1 MIASLSDRIID
12 LIHSFETYSFKIN
25 HMKLDLL
32 VLAVHPDDAELG
44 CSGTIIKH
52 IAQGKKVGIVDFT
65 QGELGTRGTIETRA
79 AEAEASSKIMGLHAR
94 ENIKIRDGF
103 FKNDEPHQLE
113 VVKMIRK
120 YQPEIILTNA
130 LYDRHPD
137 HGRASELANDAIFL
151 SGLRKVQ
158 TNLEGNA
165 QQPWRPRLVLQYI
178 QDTYIKPD
186 IIVDISAQ
194 MEQKIEAIK
203 AFKTQFDSPD
213 ESEPQT
219 YISTPEFLQS
229 VIARAREMGK
239 NIGAEYGEGFTSRKL
254 LGVDNLFHLR

>member
-1 MIASLSDRIID
+1 
-12 LIHSFETYSFKIN
+12 
-25 HMKLDLL
+25 MKLDLL
-32 VLAVHPDDAELG
+32 VFAVHPDDAELG
-44 CSGTIIKH
+44 CSGTIIKY

-65 QGELGTRGTIETRA
+65 KGELGTRGTAETRA
-79 AEAEASSKIMGLHAR
+79 AEAEASSKIMGIHVR
-94 ENIKIRDGF
+94 ENIGIRDGF
-103 FKNDEPHQLE
+103 FKNDEQHQLE
-113 VVKMIRK
+113 VIKMVRK

-137 HGRASELANDAIFL
+137 HGRASDLANDAIFL
-151 SGLRKVQ
+151 SGLRRIA
-158 TNLEGNA
+158 TNLDGVI
-165 QQPWRPRLVLQYI
+165 QQAWRPRLVLQYI

-194 MEQKIEAIK
+194 MEQKIEAIR

-219 YISTPEFLQS
+219 YISTPAFLQA

-239 NIGAEYGEGFTSRKL
+239 NIDAEYGEGFTSRKL
-254 LGVDNLFHLR
+254 LGVNSLFDLR